1 MTRTQKEALYYHSI
15 PSPSSIPSFP
25 MSAETPRIA
34 ILVDSS
40 TSWGRRTI
48 RGILDYTLQHGP
60 WDIWIDPKGQNEK
73 FTLPEGEQFDGV
85 IARVSNKRL
94 LGELK
99 SRKIPVVNVS
109 GIQFEKSRFPR
120 VCIDQEKNAALA
132 LEHFKSRSLRH
143 FAYVGPRHL
152 DYVKQHERAFERAVS
167 NSGMTCHVYENK
179 TTAGDDCFWHPS
191 QQRLITWLKSLP
203 NPIGIYT
210 WGVEVGRD
218 LILACRKAG
227 LQVPHDV
234 AILGGD
240 YDELLSDACHPALSG
255 ILTPAQQVGYQA
267 ASILHQQIQGDTVSR
282 APILLPPKTVVE
294 RLSTEVMAV
303 DDPQVHTSHSVSTST
318 RLRKYHSGRHTA
330 ASAHGSPRPG
340 TQIQDAP
347 RTLSPA
353 KEICRIRIQR
363 ARKLLAETNLTMQD
377 IAEACGYTSYTYLGN
392 VFQKGDW
399 YLTGALS
406 QRSHGLQN

>member
-1 MTRTQKEALYYHSI
+1 
-15 PSPSSIPSFP
+15 

-48 RGILDYTLQHGP
+48 RGILDYTLHHGP
-60 WDIWIDPKGQNEK
+60 WDIWINPKGQNEK

-303 DDPQVHTSHSVSTST
+303 DDPQVQQAIQYLQAHACENITVDDI
-318 RLRKYHSGRHTA
+318 LRQVPMARRALERKFKTHLGR
-330 ASAHGSPRPG
+330 
-340 TQIQDAP
+340 
-347 RTLSPA
+347 SPA

-392 VFQKGDW
+392 VFKKE
-399 YLTGALS
+399 TGISPGRYRKEAMGYKIEKPL
-406 QRSHGLQN
+406 